1 MDGSSK
7 SGVDRTRHEAEE
19 EQRSHAYSLLLA
31 LSQAASLVQRARTV
45 EEVCRAVGDALSG
58 LGLEAVI
65 LTLTDDREH
74 LALRHLTF
82 EPAIVRAAEKL
93 LGWRTQ
99 DVRLPLAKGSFY
111 ERIVAEGLSTFRE
124 TVFELLGGAF
134 PHRTRPLVRQVVA
147 LLGLKQAIYAPLTV
161 RGEAYGLLIAIGD
174 SLTESDALAIGAF
187 AGQASITL
195 ENVQLYHDAQR
206 EAEVLQEAVEQYR
219 SLAESLGE
227 VVYRADPKTLVATYV
242 NRAVES
248 IYGYTTEEWIEDP
261 NLWVSRIHPDD
272 RERVLATFT
281 AATEKTENVVL
292 EYRII
297 RKDGQVRWVEDRA
310 SWERDRHGTVRSLTG
325 LVHDV
330 TERKET
336 EEKLQAY
343 ATQLEA
349 SNRELQDFAYIASH
363 DLREPLRKVQAFGE
377 RLQARY
383 GDVLDERGIDY
394 LQRMNEAAR
403 RMEVLIDS
411 LLTLSRVQAEAL
423 PFVPVDLAAAA
434 REVVSDLEVRIQET
448 GARVLVGELP
458 TVDADPVQMRELLQ
472 NLIGNALKFHRAE
485 EPPVV
490 QVHGQLLN
498 DEGGDTDLERRC
510 RVLVRDN
517 SIGFDERYLDRIFR
531 PFQRLHGRDE
541 YEGVGMGLA
550 ICHKIV
556 ERHGGTITARSAPG
570 QGATF
575 IVTLPVRQPKGA
587 DEPWGSEEHRSPS

>member
-1 MDGSSK
+1 MDHSDGSSK
-7 SGVDRTRHEAEE
+7 HRTRPEAEE
-19 EQRSHAYSLLLA
+19 EEASRSQGLLLA
-31 LSQAASLVQRARTV
+31 LSQAASLVQRARTDK
-45 EEVCRAVGDALSG
+45 EVCRAVGDALSG
-58 LGLEAVI
+58 LGFETVI

-99 DVRLPLAKGSFY
+99 DVRLPLAKGGFY
-111 ERIVAEGLSTFRE
+111 ERIVAEGPSTFRE

-134 PHRTRPLVRQVVA
+134 PHRPRPPMRQVVA
-147 LLGLKQAIYAPLTV
+147 LLGLKQAIYALLTV

-174 SLTESDALAIGAF
+174 SLTESDAPAIGAL
-187 AGQASITL
+187 AGQASVAL
-195 ENVQLYHDAQR
+195 ENVQLYRDAQQQA
-206 EAEVLQEAVEQYR
+206 EALQEAAERYR

-227 VVYRADPKTLVATYV
+227 MVYRADPKTLVITYV
-242 NRAVES
+242 NRAVER
-248 IYGYTTEEWIEDP
+248 IYGCTVEEWFREP
-261 NLWVSRIHPDD
+261 NLWESTLHPAD

-281 AATEKTENVVL
+281 AAAEKAEDVVI

-310 SWERDRHGTVRSLTG
+310 SWERDRHGQVRSLTG
-325 LVHDV
+325 IMYDV
-330 TERKET
+330 TARRQA
-336 EEKLQAY
+336 EEKLRLY
-343 ATQLEA
+343 ATRLER
-349 SNRELQDFAYIASH
+349 SNRELQDFALIASH
-363 DLREPLRKVQAFGE
+363 DLREPLRKVQVFGE

-394 LQRMNEAAR
+394 LQRMQEAAR
-403 RMEVLIDS
+403 RMQALIDS
-411 LLTLSRVQAEAL
+411 LLTLSRVQTKAL
-423 PFVPVDLAAAA
+423 PSVPVDLAAAA
-434 REVVSDLEVRIQET
+434 REAVSDLEVRIRET

-458 TVDADPVQMRELLQ
+458 TVDADPVQMRELFQ

-490 QVHGQLLN
+490 QVHGQLLD
-498 DEGGDTDLERRC
+498 DEGGDTNLERRC

-517 SIGFDERYLDRIFR
+517 GIGFDERYLDRIFQ

-550 ICHKIV
+550 ICRKIV
-556 ERHGGTITARSAPG
+556 ERHGGAITATSTPG
-570 QGATF
+570 QGVTF
-575 IVTLPVRQPKGA
+575 IVTLSVRQPNGV
-587 DEPWGSEEHRSPS
+587 DET